1 MFRFENPIYLYLL
14 VLIPI
19 LALIR
24 FVSYRNQRKRLR
36 QFGDPELLKQLMP
49 DVSRFRPLVKFW
61 VLLGALA
68 LLIVML
74 ARPQLGTKISNEK
87 RVGIETII
95 AMDISNSM
103 LAEDVV
109 PSRLDRSKMMVENL
123 VDHFTN
129 DKIGLIVFAG
139 DAFVQLPI
147 TSDYVSAKMFLSSI
161 SPSMMASQGTDIAR
175 AIEMATHS
183 FTQEE
188 GIGKA
193 IIVIT
198 DGEDH
203 EGGALEAAK
212 AAKDEDMRVYVLGV
226 GSVNGAPIPVSG
238 TGDYMKDNTG
248 NTVMS
253 ALNEDMCKQVAQ
265 AGGGAYI
272 HVENNSAAQQQL
284 DNELDKLAKKE
295 TTTAVYSEFDEQFQA
310 VGILVLLL
318 LIVEICILDRRNPLI
333 KRLSLFKRKG
343 VSNQELVV
351 RSKMLMILFFL
362 LTPISYLLFPDSCLQ
377 TPVSAQTDR
386 QYIRQGNKLFRSGDY
401 PNAEVSYRK
410 AIEKNPKNPQ
420 AVFNL
425 GNALMA
431 QKKDSAAVMQFDS
444 ATKLETN
451 PLRKAKAYHNVGVI
465 CQSHKMYGEAI
476 DAYKSALRLN
486 PADDETRYNLVLC
499 KHQQKKQQ
507 QNQQQNQQGNNDQKQ
522 DDKKDQQNKD
532 QQKDKQEDKKQQEQ
546 PKPQMSKENAEQLL
560 NAAIQNEKQTQD
572 KLNKAQQQ
580 PQRRTTLKNW

>member
-1 MFRFENPIYLYLL
+1 MFRFESPIYLYLL
-14 VLIPI
+14 VLIPL

-24 FVSYRNQRKRLR
+24 YLSYRNQKKRLR
-36 QFGDPELLKQLMP
+36 KFGEPSLLKALMP
-49 DVSRFRPLVKFW
+49 DVSRFRPSVKFW
-61 VLLGALA
+61 ILQGALA

-74 ARPQLGTKISNEK
+74 ARPQMGTKINHEK

-103 LAEDVV
+103 RAEDIV

-161 SPSMMASQGTDIAR
+161 DPSMMASQGTDIAR
-175 AIEMATHS
+175 AIEMASHS

-193 IIVIT
+193 IVVIT

-203 EGGALEAAK
+203 EGGAVEAAEAAK
-212 AAKDEDMRVYVLGV
+212 KNGMRVYVLGV
-226 GSVNGAPIPVSG
+226 GSTQGAPIPVPG
-238 TGDYMKDNTG
+238 TGNYMQDNMG

-272 HVENNSAAQQQL
+272 HVENNSAAQEQL

-295 TTTAVYSEFDEQFQA
+295 TSTAVYSEFDEQFQA
-310 VGILVLLL
+310 FGVLALLL
-318 LIVEICILDRRNPLI
+318 LILEICIFDRRNPLL
-333 KRLSLFKRKG
+333 KHVSLFGKRK
-343 VSNQELVV
+343 VAV
-351 RSKMLMILFFL
+351 M
-362 LTPISYLLFPDSCLQ
+362 LLFLTALSV
-377 TPVSAQTDR
+377 TAQTDR
-386 QYIRQGNKLFRSGDY
+386 QYIRQGNKQFRMGDY

-410 AIEKNPKNPQ
+410 AIEQNPKNPQ
-420 AVFNL
+420 ASFNL

-431 QKKDSAAVMQFDS
+431 QKKDSAAVTQFENAS
-444 ATKLETN
+444 RLETN
-451 PLRKAKAYHNVGVI
+451 PLRKAQSFHNIGVI
-465 CQSHKMYGEAI
+465 CQTHKMYGEAI
-476 DAYKSALRLN
+476 EAYKSALRLN
-486 PADDETRYNLVLC
+486 PNDDETRYNLVLC
-499 KHQQKKQQ
+499 KHQK
-507 QNQQQNQQGNNDQKQ
+507 QKQ
-522 DDKKDQQNKD
+522 DQQKQNQGQNNDDQKKDDQKKDD
-532 QQKDKQEDKKQQEQ
+532 QQKDQNSDKQDDKKQQEQ
-546 PKPQMSKENAEQLL
+546 QKPQMSKDNAEQLL

-572 KLNKAQQQ
+572 KLKKAQQQ
-580 PQRRTTLKNW
+580 PQRRTNQKNW

>member
-1 MFRFENPIYLYLL
+1 MFRFADPIYLYLL
-14 VLIPI
+14 ALIPV

-24 FVSYRNQRKRLR
+24 FLTYRNQKKRLR
-36 QFGDPELLKQLMP
+36 KFGDPKLLRQLMP
-49 DVSRFRPLVKFW
+49 DVSRFRPSVKFW
-61 VLLGALA
+61 ILQGALA

-74 ARPQLGTKISNEK
+74 ARPQLGTKISNEQ

-103 LAEDVV
+103 LAEDIV
-109 PSRLDRSKMMVENL
+109 PSRLQRSKMMVENL

-161 SPSMMASQGTDIAR
+161 DPSMMATQGTDIAR
-175 AIEMATHS
+175 AIDMATHS

-212 AAKDEDMRVYVLGV
+212 AAKEAGMRVYVLGV
-226 GSVNGAPIPVSG
+226 GSPKGAPIPIPG

-253 ALNEDMCKQVAQ
+253 ALNEEMCRQVAQ

-272 HVENNSAAQQQL
+272 HVENNSAAQDQL

-295 TTTAVYSEFDEQFQA
+295 TTSTVYSEFDEQFQA
-310 VGILVLLL
+310 VAILALL
-318 LIVEICILDRRNPLI
+318 LIILEICIFDRRNPLL
-333 KRLSLFKRKG
+333 KRLSLFGSKKK
-343 VSNQELVV
+343 SAATVV
-351 RSKMLMILFFL
+351 
-362 LTPISYLLFPDSCLQ
+362 LLFIAL
-377 TPVSAQTDR
+377 TASAQTDR
-386 QYIRQGNKLFRSGDY
+386 QYIREGNKQFRMGDY
-401 PNAEVSYRK
+401 AKAEVSYRK
-410 AIEKNPKNPQ
+410 AVENNPKNPQ
-420 AVFNL
+420 AAYNL

-431 QKKDSAAVMQFDS
+431 QKKDSAAVQQFEQS
-444 ATKLETN
+444 ARMETN
-451 PLRKAKAYHNVGVI
+451 PLRKSAAYHNMGVI
-465 CQSHKMYGEAI
+465 CQTHKMYGDAI
-476 DAYKSALRLN
+476 EAYKNSLRLN
-486 PADDETRYNLVLC
+486 PNDDETRYNLVLC
-499 KHQQKKQQ
+499 KHLKKKQDDKQ
-507 QNQQQNQQGNNDQKQ
+507 KQNQQNKDDQNKKDDKKDDQKDQKQ
-522 DDKKDQQNKD
+522 DKKDD
-532 QQKDKQEDKKQQEQ
+532 KQQEEQ
-546 PKPQMSKENAEQLL
+546 KPQMSKDNAEQLL
-560 NAAIQNEKQTQD
+560 NAAIQNEKMTQD
-572 KLNKAQQQ
+572 KMKKQQQQ
-580 PQRRTTLKNW
+580 PQRRAIQKNW

>member
-1 MFRFENPIYLYLL
+1 MFRFEDPIYLYLL

-19 LALIR
+19 LALVR
-24 FVSYRNQRKRLR
+24 FVSYRNQKKRLR
-36 QFGDPELLKQLMP
+36 KFGDPALLKALMP
-49 DVSRFRPLVKFW
+49 DVSRFRPSVKFW
-61 VLLGALA
+61 ILEGALA

-74 ARPQLGTKISNEK
+74 ARPQMGTKINHEK

-103 LAEDVV
+103 RAEDIV

-123 VDHFTN
+123 VDHFSN

-161 SPSMMASQGTDIAR
+161 DPSMIATQGTDIAT
-175 AIEMATHS
+175 AIDMATHS

-193 IIVIT
+193 IVVIT

-203 EGGALEAAK
+203 EGGAVEAAQ
-212 AAKDEDMRVYVLGV
+212 AAKDNGMRVYVLGV
-226 GSVNGAPIPVSG
+226 GSVNGAPVPIPG
-238 TGDYMKDNTG
+238 TGDYMKDNSG

-272 HVENNSAAQQQL
+272 HVENNSAAQEQL

-295 TTTAVYSEFDEQFQA
+295 TTTTIYSEYDEQFQA
-310 VGILVLLL
+310 FGILAVLLL
-318 LIVEICILDRRNPLI
+318 ILEICIYDRRNPLLKKI
-333 KRLSLFKRKG
+333 SLFGGKKN
-343 VSNQELVV
+343 VAVMLLLLVAAA
-351 RSKMLMILFFL
+351 S
-362 LTPISYLLFPDSCLQ
+362 
-377 TPVSAQTDR
+377 SAQTDR
-386 QYIRQGNKLFRSGDY
+386 QYIRQGNRQFHTGDY
-401 PNAEVSYRK
+401 ANAEVSYRK

-420 AVFNL
+420 AAFNL

-431 QKKDSAAVMQFDS
+431 QKKDSAAVEQYENAS
-444 ATKLETN
+444 KLETN
-451 PLRKAKAYHNVGVI
+451 PLRKAQAFHNIGVV

-476 DAYKSALRLN
+476 EAYKNALRLN
-486 PADDETRYNLVLC
+486 PNDDETRYNLVLC
-499 KHQQKKQQ
+499 KHQKQKQD
-507 QNQQQNQQGNNDQKQ
+507 QNRQNQQGN
-522 DDKKDQQNKD
+522 DDKKEDNKKDQQKPEENKD
-532 QQKDKQEDKKQQEQ
+532 KKDEQKPQEQ
-546 PKPQMSKENAEQLL
+546 QKPQMSKENAEQLL

-572 KLNKAQQQ
+572 KLKKAQQQ
-580 PQRRTTLKNW
+580 PQRRKIEKNW

>member
-1 MFRFENPIYLYLL
+1 MFRFESPIYLYLL
-14 VLIPI
+14 VLIPL

-24 FVSYRNQRKRLR
+24 YLSYRNQKKRLR
-36 QFGDPELLKQLMP
+36 KFGEPSLLKALMP
-49 DVSRFRPLVKFW
+49 DVSRFRPSVKFW
-61 VLLGALA
+61 ILQGALA

-74 ARPQLGTKISNEK
+74 ARPQMGTKINHEK

-103 LAEDVV
+103 RAEDIV
-109 PSRLDRSKMMVENL
+109 PNRLDRSKMMVENL

-161 SPSMMASQGTDIAR
+161 DPSMMASQGTDIAR
-175 AIEMATHS
+175 AIEMASHS

-193 IIVIT
+193 IVVIT

-203 EGGALEAAK
+203 EGGAVEAAEAAK
-212 AAKDEDMRVYVLGV
+212 KNGMRVYVLGV
-226 GSVNGAPIPVSG
+226 GSTQGAPIPVPG
-238 TGDYMKDNTG
+238 TGNYMQDNTG

-272 HVENNSAAQQQL
+272 HVENNSAAQEQL

-295 TTTAVYSEFDEQFQA
+295 TSTAVYSEFDEQFQA
-310 VGILVLLL
+310 FGVLALLL
-318 LIVEICILDRRNPLI
+318 LILEICIFDRRNPLL
-333 KRLSLFKRKG
+333 KHVSLFGKRK
-343 VSNQELVV
+343 VAV
-351 RSKMLMILFFL
+351 M
-362 LTPISYLLFPDSCLQ
+362 LLFLTALSV
-377 TPVSAQTDR
+377 TAQTDR
-386 QYIRQGNKLFRSGDY
+386 QYIRQGNKQFRMGDY

-410 AIEKNPKNPQ
+410 AIEQNPKNPQ
-420 AVFNL
+420 ASFNL

-431 QKKDSAAVMQFDS
+431 QKKDSAAVTQFENAS
-444 ATKLETN
+444 RLETN
-451 PLRKAKAYHNVGVI
+451 PLRKAQSFHNIGVI
-465 CQSHKMYGEAI
+465 CQTHKMYGEAI
-476 DAYKSALRLN
+476 EAYKSALRLN
-486 PADDETRYNLVLC
+486 PNDDETRYNLVLC
-499 KHQQKKQQ
+499 KHQK
-507 QNQQQNQQGNNDQKQ
+507 QKQ
-522 DDKKDQQNKD
+522 DQQKQNQGQNNDDQKKDNQKKDD
-532 QQKDKQEDKKQQEQ
+532 QQKDQNSDKQDDKKQQEQ
-546 PKPQMSKENAEQLL
+546 QKPQMSKDNAEQLL

-572 KLNKAQQQ
+572 KLKKAQQQ
-580 PQRRTTLKNW
+580 PQRRANQKNW

>member
-1 MFRFENPIYLYLL
+1 MFRFEDPIYLYLL
-14 VLIPI
+14 VLIPV
-19 LALIR
+19 LALVR
-24 FVSYRNQRKRLR
+24 FLTYRNQKKRLR
-36 QFGDPELLKQLMP
+36 KFGEPELLKELMP
-49 DVSRFRPLVKFW
+49 DVSRFRPSVKFW
-61 VLLGALA
+61 ILQAVLA

-74 ARPQLGTKISNEK
+74 ARPQLGTKISHEK

-103 LAEDVV
+103 RAEDIV

-161 SPSMMASQGTDIAR
+161 DPSMMASQGTDIAQ
-175 AIEMATHS
+175 AITMAMHS

-188 GIGKA
+188 QIGKA
-193 IIVIT
+193 IVIIT

-212 AAKDEDMRVYVLGV
+212 NAKDAGMRVYVLGV
-226 GSVNGAPIPVSG
+226 GSTNGAPVPVPG
-238 TGDYMKDNTG
+238 TGDYMKDQAG

-253 ALNEDMCKQVAQ
+253 ALNEDMCRQIAQ

-284 DNELDKLAKKE
+284 DQELDKLSKKE
-295 TTTAVYSEFDEQFQA
+295 TTATIYSEFDEQFQA
-310 VGILVLLL
+310 VGILALLL
-318 LIVEICILDRRNPLI
+318 LILEICIFDRRNPLL
-333 KRLSLFKRKG
+333 KNVSLFRRKKSLVTLLLLVLTMG
-343 VSNQELVV
+343 VQ
-351 RSKMLMILFFL
+351 
-362 LTPISYLLFPDSCLQ
+362 
-377 TPVSAQTDR
+377 AQTDR
-386 QYIRQGNKLFRSGDY
+386 QYIRQGNRLFRTGDY
-401 PNAEVSYRK
+401 PGAEVAYRK
-410 AIEKNPKNPQ
+410 AVERNPRNPQ

-431 QKKDSAAVMQFDS
+431 QQRDSAAVQQFEQAS
-444 ATKLETN
+444 KLETN
-451 PLRKAKAYHNVGVI
+451 PLRKAQAYHNMGVI
-465 CQSHKMYGEAI
+465 CQTHKMYGEAI
-476 DAYKSALRLN
+476 EAYKNALRLN

-499 KHQQKKQQ
+499 QYQKKKQDQNQ
-507 QNQQQNQQGNNDQKQ
+507 QNQGGQQDQNGDQKK
-522 DDKKDQQNKD
+522 DKKDQQSD
-532 QQKDKQEDKKQQEQ
+532 QQKEQQDQKEQEQ

-560 NAAIQNEKQTQD
+560 NAAIQNEKQTQE
-572 KLNKAQQQ
+572 KMKKAQQQ
-580 PQRRTTLKNW
+580 PQRRRTLKNW